1 MILLPLRLPS
11 LAGRQHR
18 GHCCISGLLLPF
30 LLPSLSSQSVQP
42 PTSLHSRTPT
52 CASPPPAIMTKDSPE
67 EETRAP
73 GGGGGIGGGGAA
85 GRGASRRNRADDNV
99 TILTSSMDFYRSG
112 RSRASSSSDAAP
124 SLTSS
129 VDLSTSSLDTSIQT
143 RIFKIIVIG
152 DSNVGKTCLTF
163 RFTGGS
169 FPDKTE
175 ATIGVDFR
183 EKAVEIEGETIKVQ
197 VWDTAGQERF
207 RKSMVEHYYRNV
219 HAVVFVYDVTKMA
232 SFRNLQTWIEEC
244 NGHRVSASVPRVL
257 VGNKCDL
264 VDQIQ
269 VPSNMA
275 LKFADSHNMLLFETS
290 AKDPKESQNVDSI
303 FMSLAC
309 RLKAQKSLLYRDVER
324 EDGRVRLTQGTE
336 TKTNCPC

>member
-1 MILLPLRLPS
+1 MLLPLRPHS
-11 LAGRQHR
+11 AAEGEA
-18 GHCCISGLLLPF
+18 SLLLLHLRSPPSF
-30 LLPSLSSQSVQP
+30 LLL
-42 PTSLHSRTPT
+42 
-52 CASPPPAIMTKDSPE
+52 SPPFTHPSIHPPPLCSPHTHTDFRIASSGTMTNDSP

-73 GGGGGIGGGGAA
+73 GGGGGGGGG
-85 GRGASRRNRADDNV
+85 GKVNTRRNRADDNV
-99 TILTSSMDFYRSG
+99 TMLTSSMDLQRAS
-112 RSRASSSSDAAP
+112 RSRASSSNDAAP
-124 SLTSS
+124 SI
-129 VDLSTSSLDTSIQT
+129 TSSLELSIQT

-290 AKDPKESQNVDSI
+290 AKDPRESQNVDSI

-324 EDGRVRLTQGTE
+324 EDGRVRLTQETE
-336 TKTNCPC
+336 TKSSCPC

>member
-1 MILLPLRLPS
+1 S
-11 LAGRQHR
+11 
-18 GHCCISGLLLPF
+18 S
-30 LLPSLSSQSVQP
+30 LLPSSPLLSSPLPSSP
-42 PTSLHSRTPT
+42 RL
-52 CASPPPAIMTKDSPE
+52 SPPLLSSPL
-67 EETRAP
+67 P
-73 GGGGGIGGGGAA
+73 
-85 GRGASRRNRADDNV
+85 SPP
-99 TILTSSMDFYRSG
+99 LSS
-112 RSRASSSSDAAP
+112 
-124 SLTSS
+124 TH
-129 VDLSTSSLDTSIQT
+129 T

-264 VDQIQ
+264 MDHIQ
-269 VPSNMA
+269 VGILHMYT
-275 LKFADSHNMLLFETS
+275 FADAHNMLLFETS
-290 AKDPKESQNVDSI
+290 AKDPRESQNVDSI

-324 EDGRVRLTQGTE
+324 EDGRVRLTQATE
-336 TKTNCPC
+336 TKSNCPC

>member
-1 MILLPLRLPS
+1 
-11 LAGRQHR
+11 
-18 GHCCISGLLLPF
+18 
-30 LLPSLSSQSVQP
+30 
-42 PTSLHSRTPT
+42 
-52 CASPPPAIMTKDSPE
+52 MTNDSPE

-73 GGGGGIGGGGAA
+73 GAGGGGAGGGGGGGGA
-85 GRGASRRNRADDNV
+85 GRGIARRNRADDNV
-99 TILTSSMDFYRSG
+99 TILTSSMDLQRAGPG
-112 RSRASSSSDAAP
+112 RSRAGSSSGGGGGTTAAAAAAGA
-124 SLTSS
+124 SITSS
-129 VDLSTSSLDTSIQT
+129 VDLSTSSLELSIQT

-219 HAVVFVYDVTKMA
+219 HAVVFVYDVTKMT

-290 AKDPKESQNVDSI
+290 AKDPRESQNVDSI

-324 EDGRVRLTQGTE
+324 EDGRVRLTQETE
-336 TKTNCPC
+336 TKSNCPC

>member
-1 MILLPLRLPS
+1 M
-11 LAGRQHR
+11 ANG
-18 GHCCISGLLLPF
+18 GL
-30 LLPSLSSQSVQP
+30 S
-42 PTSLHSRTPT
+42 
-52 CASPPPAIMTKDSPE
+52 
-67 EETRAP
+67 
-73 GGGGGIGGGGAA
+73 GGGNVN
-85 GRGASRRNRADDNV
+85 SSSKPRN
-99 TILTSSMDFYRSG
+99 L
-112 RSRASSSSDAAP
+112 ASSLELD
-124 SLTSS
+124 
-129 VDLSTSSLDTSIQT
+129 SSLDHSVQT

-152 DSNVGKTCLTF
+152 DSNVGKTCLSF

-183 EKAVEIEGETIKVQ
+183 EKTVEIEGEKIKVQ

-232 SFRNLQTWIEEC
+232 SFENLKTWIQEC
-244 NGHRVSASVPRVL
+244 NGHHVSPCVPRVL

-290 AKDPKESQNVDSI
+290 AKDPKESQNVESI
-303 FMSLAC
+303 FMCLAC

-324 EDGRVRLTQGTE
+324 QEGKVKLSDESTI
-336 TKTNCPC
+336 KNACPC

>member
-1 MILLPLRLPS
+1 
-11 LAGRQHR
+11 
-18 GHCCISGLLLPF
+18 
-30 LLPSLSSQSVQP
+30 
-42 PTSLHSRTPT
+42 
-52 CASPPPAIMTKDSPE
+52 MTNDSPE
-67 EETRAP
+67 ETRS
-73 GGGGGIGGGGAA
+73 GGGGA
-85 GRGASRRNRADDNV
+85 GPKSTRNRPNDNV
-99 TILTSSMDFYRSG
+99 TILTSSADLARS
-112 RSRASSSSDAAP
+112 SRGHRPSNSGDNASALSSSLELTT
-124 SLTSS
+124 SLE
-129 VDLSTSSLDTSIQT
+129 LSIQT

-219 HAVVFVYDVTKMA
+219 HAVVFVYDVTKMN
-232 SFRNLQTWIEEC
+232 SFRNLQTWIQEC

-264 VDQIQ
+264 VDHIQ
-269 VPSNMA
+269 VRAGATGHCMFAWKKCRLALPKQLQNIVPSNMA
-275 LKFADSHNMLLFETS
+275 LKFADAHNMLLFETS
-290 AKDPKESQNVDSI
+290 AKDPRESQNVDSI

-324 EDGRVRLTQGTE
+324 EDGRVRLTQEAE